1 MCVCVHQE
9 ETTGMMPGQQQS
21 DFLKILLSIGLI
33 YLPQGLLGSILVA
46 LTHAC
51 CWASKDL

>member
-1 MCVCVHQE
+1 MCVHQE